1 MLTSLLVSRWL
12 AAMTL
17 SRRRFLQI
25 TVAGVAVG
33 PLGCAGPQLQETGAL
48 AGVLDSYIDTLLPAD
63 SAPGALELG
72 VPVQVRALVRYK
84 RALVPVYN
92 SGLAWLAAQ
101 AQRQQGAHFASLALD
116 GRDALVQELSEQ
128 RDEPLVRF
136 FHKSLHHAMMFHY
149 SNPRSWP
156 ALGLTGAPQ
165 PAGFMDYAQAPRR
178 HG

>member
-1 MLTSLLVSRWL
+1 MLTSLLASPWL

-25 TVAGVAVG
+25 TVAGVVVG
-33 PLGCAGPQLQETGAL
+33 PLGCAGPQLQETGA
-48 AGVLDSYIDTLLPAD
+48 LDSYIDTLLPAD

-101 AQRQQGAHFASLALD
+101 AQRQQGARFASLTLD
-116 GRDALVQELSEQ
+116 GRDALVQQLSEQ
-128 RDEPLVRF
+128 SDESLARF